1 MVYAWRKNSM
11 ANFDETI
18 RYVDLL
24 SLYANLLSKTQ
35 REVLEDYFSYNLSIS
50 EIAENRKISRAAVED
65 AIKKGK
71 NKLEDI
77 ENKMGSLKVLQQI
90 RTAIDNTDD
99 PQLSAQLQEMERTLK
114 HGI

>member
-1 MVYAWRKNSM
+1 M
-11 ANFDETI
+11 ANIDETI

-24 SLYANLLSKTQ
+24 SLYGNLLSKTQ
-35 REVLEDYFSYNLSIS
+35 KEVLEDYFSYNLSIS

-71 NKLEDI
+71 KKLEDS
-77 ENKMGSLKVLQQI
+77 ENKLGSLKVLQQI
-90 RTAIDNTDD
+90 RTAIENTDD
-99 PQLSAQLQEMERTLK
+99 PQLAEQLQEMERMMK

>member
-1 MVYAWRKNSM
+1 M

-35 REVLEDYFSYNLSIS
+35 REVLEDYYSYNLSIS

-71 NKLEDI
+71 KKLEDI
-77 ENKMGSLKVLQQI
+77 ENKVGNLKVLQQI

-99 PQLSAQLQEMERTLK
+99 PQLAAQLQEMERTLK